1 MIPSTSNH
9 WPNHKDLLVFC
20 LKFRLSP
27 VCEYLNYYYKINN
40 DYWAILE
47 KIQTSGFEKIFRF
60 FILSCGNF
68 GQNEALPLETP
79 WNCVIPLGNSKAKNE
94 NMEIQQDFF
103 LDQFWKSQFYMQIMQ
118 NWQKAILLILSIL

>member
-9 WPNHKDLLVFC
+9 WSNHKDLLVFC

-68 GQNEALPLETP
+68 GQNEAFPLETP
-79 WNCVIPLGNSKAKNE
+79 WNCVIPLGNSKAKNK